1 MMFDKKGQ
9 AEIDKMNLETGAMT
23 VNEIRKQY
31 DMPAVAEGD
40 RVYISTNLAELGSDK
55 LSGNGG
61 GNPEPNGLAGND
73 GAAPAATQTP
83 QPTQEGGEQ

>member
-1 MMFDKKGQ
+1 
-9 AEIDKMNLETGAMT
+9 MNLETGAMT

-40 RVYISTNLAELGSDK
+40 RVYISTNLSELGSDK

-61 GNPEPNGLAGND
+61 GNPEPGGSQGDD

-83 QPTQEGGEQ
+83 QPSQKGGEQ